1 MSKQEFLQAIRVKLG
16 SLPQSDVEKSLDYY
30 SEMIDDR
37 MEDGLSEEEAV
48 AAMGSADDIAA
59 QILMDTPL
67 PTLVKAKM
75 KPARSIKAWEII
87 LLILGSPIWLPLL
100 LAAGII
106 VLSLYIVLWSVI
118 AVLYAA
124 DLCIAV
130 GALCGI
136 AGLILF
142 LFAGLPVQAILFLGT
157 GLLCAGIAILLFF
170 LFNQF
175 VRAAVFLSKLPFRA
189 IKSQFI
195 RKGDTQ

>member
-1 MSKQEFLQAIRVKLG
+1 MNKQQFLAAIRARLS
-16 SLPQSDVEKSLDYY
+16 SLPQNDVEKSLDYY

-37 MEDGLSEEEAV
+37 VEDGLSEEEAV
-48 AAMGSADDIAA
+48 AAMGSIEDIAA

-100 LAAGII
+100 LAAAVII
-106 VLSLYIVLWSVI
+106 LTVYIVLWSVI
-118 AVLYAA
+118 LVLYAA
-124 DLCIAV
+124 NLCIAV
-130 GALCGI
+130 GALCGT
-136 AGLILF
+136 AGFFLL
-142 LFAGLPVQAILFLGT
+142 LFAHFPIQAVLFLGT
-157 GLLCAGIAILLFF
+157 GLLCAGLAILLFF

-175 VRAAVFLSKLPFRA
+175 ARAAASLSKMPLRA

-195 RKGDTQ
+195 RKGDAK